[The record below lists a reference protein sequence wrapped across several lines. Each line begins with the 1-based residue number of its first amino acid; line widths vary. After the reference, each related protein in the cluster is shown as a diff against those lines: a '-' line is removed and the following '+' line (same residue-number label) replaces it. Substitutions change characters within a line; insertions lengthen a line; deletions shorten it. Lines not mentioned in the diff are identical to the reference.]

1 MKIVIGS
8 TNPTKIEAVKETIS
22 LYSFFKN
29 AELAG
34 VEAASEVS
42 DQPMSR
48 QEIMDGA
55 RNRARNAYHHIQ
67 CDYGIGLESGLDE
80 FPFAGKMQ
88 YTACAIYDGQNYY
101 FGISSAFKC
110 PEAIDKIMAEEGINL
125 NDACYKLGLTQNP
138 QVAKSEGVSGVL
150 TKNRKTRKDHT
161 KDAIMMAMIHVEL
174 KINSKLEELK

>member
-1 MKIVIGS
+1 MKIVVGS
-8 TNPTKIEAVKETIS
+8 TNPAKVETVRETMS
-22 LYSFFKN
+22 LYPFLDG
-29 AELAG
+29 AELLG
-34 VEAASEVS
+34 VNVASEVS

-48 QEIMDGA
+48 QEIMEGA
-55 RNRARNAYHHIQ
+55 RNRAKNAYRHIR

-80 FPFAGKMQ
+80 FPFVGKMQ

-110 PEAIDKIMAEEGINL
+110 PEAIDKIMVEEGINL

-138 QVAKSEGVSGVL
+138 QIAKSEGVSGVL
-150 TKNRKTRKDHT
+150 TKNRKPRKEHT